1 MDSLLRKRRIACLLA
16 TALVAALIGAGAA
29 RAAPLVDRKP
39 LAGTV
44 GPGFTISMSRQRV
57 VKGLFRITIRD
68 RSSIHNFHL
77 VGPGIDRRTLVGKVM
92 TVTWNVRLK
101 PGVYRF
107 YCDPHRS
114 IQNGR
119 LRVRR
124 PAG

>member
-1 MDSLLRKRRIACLLA
+1 MRQRMIACLAAAGVLLA
-16 TALVAALIGAGAA
+16 LGAGAA
-29 RAAPLVDRKP
+29 QAAPLVDRKP

-44 GPGFTISMSRQRV
+44 GPGFTISMSKQRV

-77 VGPGIDRRTLVGKVM
+77 VGPGIDRRTLVGK
-92 TVTWNVRLK
+92 TVTATWNVRLK

-107 YCDPHRS
+107 YCDPHQG

-119 LRVRR
+119 LTVRR
-124 PAG
+124 PA